1 MSFIIYLNSKNG
13 LRPKTRKIVM
23 EYIEEDKKK
32 NYEKIKNNFTDNI
45 NIF

>member
-1 MSFIIYLNSKNG
+1 MSFIIYLNSKNV

-32 NYEKIKNNFTDNI
+32 KKTMKRLKITLLI
-45 NIF
+45 I

>member
-1 MSFIIYLNSKNG
+1 MSFIIYLNSKNV

-32 NYEKIKNNFTDNI
+32 AMKRLKMTLLII
-45 NIF
+45 

>member
-1 MSFIIYLNSKNG
+1 MSFIICLNSKNV

-32 NYEKIKNNFTDNI
+32 L
-45 NIF
+45 

>member
-1 MSFIIYLNSKNG
+1 MSFIIYLNSKNV

-32 NYEKIKNNFTDNI
+32 TMKRLKMTLLIM
-45 NIF
+45 